1 MLIELLEECV
11 GGKKYSKIYEM
22 NYQRNLNVETYE
34 TTEQNVRSRYN
45 IGRISN
51 LLTGETRRVYAELV
65 PVGYRENM
73 AKRNESIR

>member
-1 MLIELLEECV
+1 MLIELLGECV
-11 GGKKYSKIYEM
+11 GGRRYPKIYEM

-34 TTEQNVRSRYN
+34 TTDQNVRSRYN

-51 LLTGETRRVYAELV
+51 LLTRETRRVYAELV